1 MSLVGPRPERPELI
15 EQFKEEI
22 PHYNARHNIKPGIT
36 GWAQVNGL
44 RGDTDLSERVRFDLH
59 YIENWNVLLDFQIMF
74 LTFVKREGRAEA
86 AADESRVTG
95 SKTREHL
102 RLNWFRQALA
112 NDQAEIDAPPAPSLT
127 WFRWLFAGFLFSFV
141 FDYKSPELEFGAVST
156 GGSVFQFAFL
166 GLAMATG
173 GLATLL
179 GWKHLLV
186 RPGVYSVILWW
197 GYVVMALTV
206 AFLWGNETGRILRL
220 AIPLLLVGFGLN
232 ATLIVAACG
241 MRAGEAVRWFL
252 GAAMTNV
259 LWRFVFGATMTNTPL
274 SEIRMEI
281 LSPAIGFLF
290 AWTGCAFLLRHR
302 FTWWSLVILGVPL
315 AVAPSR

>member
-1 MSLVGPRPERPELI
+1 
-15 EQFKEEI
+15 
-22 PHYNARHNIKPGIT
+22 
-36 GWAQVNGL
+36 
-44 RGDTDLSERVRFDLH
+44 
-59 YIENWNVLLDFQIMF
+59 
-74 LTFVKREGRAEA
+74 
-86 AADESRVTG
+86 
-95 SKTREHL
+95 
-102 RLNWFRQALA
+102 
-112 NDQAEIDAPPAPSLT
+112 
-127 WFRWLFAGFLFSFV
+127 
-141 FDYKSPELEFGAVST
+141 
-156 GGSVFQFAFL
+156 
-166 GLAMATG
+166 MATG

-315 AVAPSR
+315 AVAAISVTRSLALPFVVSFLTASFCLALAMLWKMYDLRFPFRKVDRSWRWGWRWCLSSSVSPWCSRISRSAGINGCSTTAAKAGRRPKTSPR